1 MFVIYQVWGMAD
13 PKPWAVDDLLLAS
26 FVGCLLLN
34 LLLNLLLKPVESTE
48 ANPLSLWVF
57 YFFSTAVLYWIA
69 RQSKLTPT
77 GIAGMTA
84 SFMVLGVYL
93 GLTAIAEKK
102 GWRALVFPRYIMD
115 PAYEESLGRGR
126 GPLLNPIGNGLFL
139 TIGFVSSIYGGRN
152 CKREAERCWP
162 LPSS

>member
-26 FVGCLLLN
+26 FVGC

-102 GWRALVFPRYIMD
+102 GWRHSFFRD
-115 PAYEESLGRGR
+115 TSWT
-126 GPLLNPIGNGLFL
+126 PLTKSFL
-139 TIGFVSSIYGGRN
+139 DAVEVL
-152 CKREAERCWP
+152 C
-162 LPSS
+162 